1 MACLVSSRRKRG
13 HTRGEHESLIRTVNM
28 KLAEVLA
35 TTLLAF
41 VMTVCAGCK
50 ANAGDPKYET
60 APVSRGDVVQH
71 VTATGTLGAV
81 VSVDVGSQVS
91 GKIAALNADFNSPV
105 RKGELIAQIDPS
117 VYLANLRQAE
127 GDLANANAAV
137 VLKRQNLERKKVLA
151 PQRAASQFDL
161 DQATAELTQAA
172 ATVVVKQA
180 ALDSARAN
188 LGYCK
193 ITSPVDGIVISR
205 KVDVGQTV
213 VAAMSTPVLFTIAQD
228 IAKMHISAAVSEADI
243 GQVKA
248 GEGVDFTVD
257 AFPDEVFH
265 GRVSQV
271 RKAPTTTS
279 NVVTYETIIDV
290 DNPGEKLFPGMT
302 ADASILVAR
311 KVDAIRISN
320 AALRYTPPED
330 AQFNGSPPVKL
341 GRGQRLAYAL
351 ESDGIRL
358 RPLILKVGITD
369 GVNTEVLSGLTEST
383 RVVISTL
390 AAEARRRSPP
400 PPPPG

>member
-1 MACLVSSRRKRG
+1 MGQLVGSRR
-13 HTRGEHESLIRTVNM
+13 TRAARSEDEALIRTVNM
-28 KLAEVLA
+28 KLAEVMA
-35 TTLLAF
+35 ATLLAF
-41 VMTVCAGCK
+41 ALTVCAGCK
-50 ANAGDPKYET
+50 PKGGGDPKYET
-60 APVSRGDVVQH
+60 APVSRGDIVQH
-71 VTATGTLGAV
+71 VTATGTLSAV

-91 GKIAALNADFNSPV
+91 GKIAALKADFNSPV

-117 VYLANLRQAE
+117 VYVADLRKAE
-127 GDLANANAAV
+127 GDLASANATV

-161 DQATAELTQAA
+161 DQATAELAQAT
-172 ATVVVKQA
+172 ATVVIKQA

-193 ITSPVDGIVISR
+193 ITSPVDGLVISR
-205 KVDVGQTV
+205 KVDVGQTL

-265 GRVSQV
+265 GTVSQV

-290 DNPGEKLFPGMT
+290 DNPGQKLFPGMT
-302 ADASILVAR
+302 ADASILVAD
-311 KVDAIRISN
+311 KVNVLKIAN
-320 AALRYTPPED
+320 AALRYAPPDD
-330 AQFNGSPPVKL
+330 AHFDRRPPAKL

-351 ESDGIRL
+351 AGDGMRL

-369 GVNTEVLSGLTEST
+369 GVDTEVLSGVTET
-383 RVVISTL
+383 THVVISTL
-390 AAEARRRSPP
+390 APEARRKDSPP
-400 PPPPG
+400 PPG

>member
-1 MACLVSSRRKRG
+1 
-13 HTRGEHESLIRTVNM
+13 M
-28 KLAEVLA
+28 KLTVLA

-41 VMTVCAGCK
+41 VMTVCAGCNAK
-50 ANAGDPKYET
+50 AGDPKYET
-60 APVSRGDVVQH
+60 VPVSRGDLVEH

-127 GDLANANAAV
+127 GDLASAKAAV
-137 VLKRQNLERKKVLA
+137 ILKRQNLERKKALA

-161 DQATAELTQAA
+161 DQATAELTQAT

-243 GQVKA
+243 GRVNA
-248 GEGVDFTVD
+248 GEGVDFSVD

-311 KVDAIRISN
+311 KVNAIRISN
-320 AALRYTPPED
+320 AALRYAPPED
-330 AQFNGSPPVKL
+330 AQFDGPPPAKL

-351 ESDGIRL
+351 ESDGMRL
-358 RPLILKVGITD
+358 HPLILKVGITD
-369 GVNTEVLSGLTEST
+369 GVNTEVLSGLAEST

-390 AAEARRRSPP
+390 APQAKRRSSA